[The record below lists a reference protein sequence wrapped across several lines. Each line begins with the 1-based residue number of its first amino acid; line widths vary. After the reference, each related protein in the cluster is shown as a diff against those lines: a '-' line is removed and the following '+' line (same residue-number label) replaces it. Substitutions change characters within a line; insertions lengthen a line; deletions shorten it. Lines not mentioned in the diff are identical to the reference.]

1 MKNSM
6 VKGIGIKMVVLIA
19 AASVLAACGTTK
31 QIKNKFSNKK
41 LDYKSS
47 RKGKSLEVPPDLTAP
62 GSDNTM
68 AIPSS
73 GTTSYSAYSS
83 SQRTGQVSTGSNVL
97 LKNPEVRM
105 ERDKDKRWL
114 VISAAP
120 KQVWSAVR
128 EFWVKNGFVLA
139 KENAAIGIMETDWA
153 ENRANIPTGPIRRI
167 IGKVFSSTYS
177 SGTRDRFRVRL
188 ERGET
193 PGTTELYLTH
203 RGLVEEVQ
211 GGPLSPTGT
220 VWKPRKRDAEL
231 EIEVLKRLMLHLGVH
246 KKRIVA
252 MTASKKAAQKTKA
265 KSHLARGDGGV
276 HLVVDEGFSKAW
288 RIVGLALD
296 RTGFTVEDRNRS
308 KGIYYVRFNDPD
320 IDPKKKKGFASKL
333 KFWKSKKKKGEART
347 YQIHVKS
354 DSNTTKVTV
363 HDDKGAAENSK
374 VGTRIMSLL
383 HKNLK

>member
-1 MKNSM
+1 M
-6 VKGIGIKMVVLIA
+6 VKVVVRTVALGA
-19 AASVLAACGTTK
+19 VVAMLAACGTTK
-31 QIKNKFSNKK
+31 QIKDKFSNKK

-68 AIPSS
+68 AIPSTS
-73 GTTSYSAYSS
+73 GSASYSAYSS
-83 SQRTGQVSTGSNVL
+83 TRRSATVSTGSNVL
-97 LKNPEVRM
+97 LKNPAVRM
-105 ERDKDKRWL
+105 VRDRDKRWL
-114 VISAAP
+114 VISAPP
-120 KQVWSAVR
+120 KQVWTAVR
-128 EFWVKNGFVLA
+128 EFWIKNGFVLA

-167 IGKVFSSTYS
+167 IGKVFSSAYS

-193 PGTTELYLTH
+193 PGSTELYLTH

-211 GGPLSPTGT
+211 GDPLSPTGT

-246 KKRIVA
+246 KQRIIA
-252 MTASKKAAQKTKA
+252 MTSGKKAAQKTKA
-265 KSHLARGDGGV
+265 RSHLARGDGGV

-288 RIVGLALD
+288 RLIGLALD

-320 IDPKKKKGFASKL
+320 LSPKKKKKGFMSKM
-333 KFWKSKKKKGEART
+333 KFWKGKKKGSKART

-354 DSNTTKVTV
+354 DSDTTRVTV
-363 HDDKGAAENSK
+363 HDDKGAAENSS